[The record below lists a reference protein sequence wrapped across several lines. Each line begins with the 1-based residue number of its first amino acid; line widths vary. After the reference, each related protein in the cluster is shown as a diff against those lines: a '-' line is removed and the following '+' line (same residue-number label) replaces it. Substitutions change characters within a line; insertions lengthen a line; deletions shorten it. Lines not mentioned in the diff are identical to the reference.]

1 MRSNR
6 ARILRANLEQRQ
18 AERPPKA
25 FTTSHMCS
33 LSSTLTLPN
42 DEKFD
47 AKQSRTRPP
56 RQPRAT
62 SGWTTS
68 QGLHN
73 VPHALT
79 VFNFDSC
86 ERRKVWCEA
95 IAHASSAPTSSNV
108 RVNDLPRP
116 SQSATCAH
124 CLQLGLFRT
133 TNSLVRSNRARI
145 LRANLE
151 QRQGERPP
159 KAFTKC
165 HMCSLSSTLT
175 LPNGE

>member
-6 ARILRANLEQRQ
+6 ARIVRANLEQRQ

-25 FTTSHMCS
+25 FTTSHMRS

-47 AKQSRTRPP
+47 AKQSRTHPP

-62 SGWTTS
+62 SAWTTS
-68 QGLHN
+68 KGLHN

-79 VFNFDSC
+79 VFNFDSS

-95 IAHASSAPTSSNV
+95 VAHASS
-108 RVNDLPRP
+108 
-116 SQSATCAH
+116 
-124 CLQLGLFRT
+124 
-133 TNSLVRSNRARI
+133 
-145 LRANLE
+145 NLE
-151 QRQGERPP
+151 QRQAERPP
-159 KAFTKC
+159 KAFTTS
-165 HMCSLSSTLT
+165 HMRSLSSTLT
-175 LPNGE
+175 LPNDEKFGAKQSRTHPPRHPRATSG